1 MMINQWTRR
10 IGALGVAGV
19 LAMGAYAY
27 TAANTVP
34 ASNAGTGAGTISGY
48 TVTNVSY
55 TQNGTDPRNLDEV
68 TFTIS
73 PSDADEV
80 NAQLVDGGAWY
91 ACVNTT
97 GSVVCD
103 TTSPQATAAAADQLT
118 VVASD

>member
-1 MMINQWTRR
+1 MINQWTRR
-10 IGALGVAGV
+10 IGAVGVAGV

-27 TAANTVP
+27 TASNTVP
-34 ASNAGTGAGTISGY
+34 TSNAGTGAGAISGY

-55 TQNGTDPRNLDEV
+55 TQNGTDPRDLDAV

-73 PSDADEV
+73 PADADEV

-91 ACVNTT
+91 ACVNTA
-97 GSVVCD
+97 GSVSCD